1 MILKKAACRSL
12 CWLAS
17 QQTYRVVL
25 VAGSAFLFIL
35 FAFLLPFLLAADAS
49 AFGRFPTG
57 ARVGSVYVGKL
68 TKKEAVARCN
78 GRLAEVA
85 SQPLVLKADHDA
97 IPINRADIGLE
108 LDYRRMVDQ
117 AYIKAWDVNILER
130 MTRTLLHKPKAMS
143 LPLVAKYDEQK
154 LKAAVKTAMGVI
166 NCTQK
171 NAYVDVST
179 GEVKLVPGGDGRV
192 AKFDQVL
199 AATRKV
205 LAEGMRAVTVPVVKR
220 IPAKVKKVEPQIVIL
235 VNLEEHTLSLYEGG
249 NLLAR
254 YPVATGSKKWPTCI
268 GEWKVVR
275 GEKNPTWYN
284 RGAAWSENMPW
295 MKPPGPNNP
304 LGTRAITING
314 GGVMIHGTNDTG
326 SIGYS
331 ASHGCIRMRMPDVE
345 QLFEYVYLGMP
356 VYIIKKSGDPGFDC
370 SKKAFWKK

>member
-1 MILKKAACRSL
+1 MGMKKATYRSL
-12 CWLAS
+12 CWLGS

-25 VAGSAFLFIL
+25 VAGSVFLFIL
-35 FAFLLPFLLAADAS
+35 SAVLLPFLLAADVS
-49 AFGRFPTG
+49 AFGRFPAG
-57 ARVGSVYVGKL
+57 ARVGRVYVGKL
-68 TKKEAVARCN
+68 TKEEAVARCN

-85 SQPLVLKADHDA
+85 SQPLVLKADYDT
-97 IPINRADIGLE
+97 IPINAADIGLQI
-108 LDYRRMVDQ
+108 DYKRMVDQ
-117 AYIKAWDVNILER
+117 AYEKAWDVNIIER
-130 MTRTLLHKPKAMS
+130 MARTLLNKPKAMS
-143 LPLVAKYDEQK
+143 LPLVARYDEQK
-154 LKAAVKTAMGVI
+154 LKAAVKTAMGLI
-166 NCTQK
+166 NCTQR
-171 NAYVDVST
+171 NAYVDVSS
-179 GEVKLVPGGDGRV
+179 GAVKLMPGRDGRV

-199 AATRKV
+199 AEASKV
-205 LAEGMRAVTVPVVKR
+205 LANGGRVVTVPVVKR
-220 IPAKVKKVEPQIVIL
+220 TPAKAKEVKAQIVIL
-235 VNLEEHTLSLYEGG
+235 VNLDEHTLSLYEGE

-254 YPVATGSKKWPTCI
+254 YPVATGSKKYPTCI

-295 MKPPGPNNP
+295 MMPPGPNNP

-331 ASHGCIRMRMPDVE
+331 ASHGCIRMRMPNVE

-370 SKKAFWKK
+370 SKKAFWK